1 MNEPDALKLA
11 TLDELFDEI
20 ASRCSHCVLLVNRKV
35 KEQAVKQS
43 EDRIWYEGGYHAC
56 LGLLTGFLH
65 SMLTKR
71 WEPDGAE
78 P

>member
-35 KEQAVKQS
+35 KDQAVKQS
-43 EDRIWYEGGYHAC
+43 EERIWYEGGYHAA
-56 LGLLTGFLH
+56 LGLLTCFQKQL
-65 SMLTKR
+65 MDKEWL
-71 WEPDGAE
+71 AE
-78 P
+78 DP